1 MTAIRLIRNLSL
13 IGGLACTS
21 LAQPKPLYQND
32 FEQAAL
38 GKAPPDMLV
47 LDGAFA
53 VKQEAANKCLELPGA
68 PLDSFSLLFGP
79 AGKEGLA
86 VSARVYGTAKGR
98 RSPTFGVGLNGA
110 AGYRLQVSPGR
121 RSLELFKGDL
131 LLASTP
137 YNWQSGSWT
146 HLCLRLRKVKDGEWK
161 LEGKAWT
168 QDAPEPT
175 AWTLA
180 HTEKEEPRAGRAM
193 LCGSPFSGTPIR
205 YDDLLVT
212 RLEEK

>member
-1 MTAIRLIRNLSL
+1 MPTALATTLSL
-13 IGGLACTS
+13 AAVAACAC

-53 VKQEAANKCLELPGA
+53 VKQEGTNKFLELPGA
-68 PLDSFSLLFGP
+68 PLNSFLLLFGP
-79 AGKEGLA
+79 AEKEGLA
-86 VSARVYGTAKGR
+86 VSARVYGAAKGR
-98 RSPTFGVGLNGA
+98 RSPTFAVGLNGS

-121 RSLELFKGDL
+121 GSLELFKGDL
-131 LLASTP
+131 LVASTP
-137 YNWQSGSWT
+137 YNWQSGLWT
-146 HLCLRLRKVKDGEWK
+146 HLCLRSRKVKDGEWK
-161 LEGKAWT
+161 LEGKAWSH
-168 QDAPEPT
+168 DAPEPT
-175 AWTLA
+175 AWMIA
-180 HTEKEEPRAGRAM
+180 HTEKEEPRPGRAL

-212 RLEEK
+212 RVEER